1 MYNQPYYSEF
11 KIVLKQL
18 LYKRDQ
24 GRNVRFYFLRK
35 IDGKRRRSGRE
46 KQMKLL
52 RKRHTT
58 KTRNVKG
65 RWKPAKNT
73 KR

>member
-1 MYNQPYYSEF
+1 MLPQKWNAAVEKEMYNQPYYSEF

-35 IDGKRRRSGRE
+35 TERGDEVEE
-46 KQMKLL
+46 KNKW
-52 RKRHTT
+52 
-58 KTRNVKG
+58 NY
-65 RWKPAKNT
+65 
-73 KR
+73 